1 MKTSLRHANKSSKGI
16 SLFLVFFLF
25 SYFVN
30 THSLKAQN
38 IQGGFQLGISAS
50 QFSGDKLAGFNK
62 AGVYGGFYAFTKIK
76 EQGAFQMEINFVQ
89 KGSFDGM
96 NPDKG
101 DYSKYSLNMN
111 YIEVPFLY
119 KYSLPKQ
126 KIVIVGGLSYARLIG
141 NAVEKDEHGVITRLP
156 TDPQF
161 RNWELGIQG
170 GLEYYFHEKWHAVFR
185 AENSILHVRE
195 HSGGATYMLNMGQ
208 YHSVLMLSLAYNFS
222 S

>member
-1 MKTSLRHANKSSKGI
+1 MKALIQVLKRSSKAMRVFIVLLLI
-16 SLFLVFFLF
+16 SPFFCAQ
-25 SYFVN
+25 
-30 THSLKAQN
+30 SLSAQN

-50 QFSGDKLAGFNK
+50 QISGDQLAGFNK
-62 AGVYGGFYAFTKIK
+62 AGPYGGFYAFTKIK

-96 NPDKG
+96 HPDRG
-101 DYSKYSLNMN
+101 DYYEYSLNMN

-126 KIVIVGGLSYARLIG
+126 KFVLVAGFSYARLIG
-141 NAVEKDEHGVITRLP
+141 NAVEKDENGVFTQLP
-156 TDPQF
+156 TDPKF

-185 AENSILHVRE
+185 AENSLLHVRE
-195 HSGGATYMLNMGQ
+195 HSGGATYMLNRGQ
-208 YHSVLMLSLAYNFS
+208 YHSVLMLSLAYTFS
-222 S
+222 

>member
-1 MKTSLRHANKSSKGI
+1 MKAITQTLKKSSKATRGFIVLLLI
-16 SLFLVFFLF
+16 SPFLC
-25 SYFVN
+25 
-30 THSLKAQN
+30 TQSLSAQN

-50 QFSGDKLAGFNK
+50 QISGDQLAGFNK
-62 AGVYGGFYAFTKIK
+62 AGIYGGFYAFTKIK

-111 YIEVPFLY
+111 YIEIPFLY
-119 KYSLPKQ
+119 KYYLSNPKL
-126 KIVIVGGLSYARLIG
+126 VLVVGLSYARLIG
-141 NAVEKDEHGVITRLP
+141 NAVEKDENGIISRLP
-156 TDPQF
+156 SHPKF

-195 HSGGATYMLNMGQ
+195 HSGGATYMLNRGQ